1 MSRGAV
7 RRSLVASVPGSD
19 AGSDPA
25 THAPSEGPR
34 GQAVDTGT
42 APLQAEGGDATAENG
57 TATNATAE
65 NGTGGNLS
73 LPNGSTPDNATPTV
87 APPNGTSTPLN
98 GTPTNESFLEGTLL
112 AGNGSNESAPAQNLT
127 VGNNTSVSTNV
138 PELPVVGQPSLIEQ
152 LFLTLVIILAVVA
165 LRYSVHWA
173 REQYDRDDKNTVL
186 GLLDAGGVAVVTV
199 AGVAAVIELWGW
211 FPILFAA
218 VGSTTTG
225 DSGTQQVA
233 LEVVLAVVLL
243 GGAYAL
249 TSFLGRVMQVL
260 STRAGVVTRH
270 QREVIYRTTQVLTYS
285 VVGLAILNLVTGGDI
300 GSLLVGAG
308 FLGIVVGMAAR
319 KTLGSVLAGFVLMV
333 SRPFEIGDWIEV
345 DTYEGIVTDI
355 TVVNTR
361 IRTAEGEYVVVPND
375 VIENETLVN
384 RSREGNL
391 RIEVEVGVDY
401 DTDVQQAADLAREE
415 LASLDDVEDVP
426 EPQVVLKEFGSSSVL
441 LGARAWIA
449 DPSARRRWEA
459 RSAMVGAIK
468 RRFDAA
474 GVTIPFPQR
483 TLDGRGDGPPV
494 VAGGATTAEGDAGTG
509 DGADGGAATA
519 ATDGAG
525 TDGQDD
531 QGQADAEPASEDEAA
546 ADSTDVTVDPD
557 ANSDME
563 LSHGTATDELG
574 SPEAIDGQ
582 PVPGVPRDGGG
593 DEDDGDGPTT
603 GVDGDGAGPDG
614 DEDEESGTDAD
625 EAPAEIDGEPVPGS
639 TEAPSTAD
647 GDGSKADG
655 HADGDGDGEANDTD
669 DGDGDG
675 DEDEDG
681 NGDEAGEVR

>member
-1 MSRGAV
+1 
-7 RRSLVASVPGSD
+7 
-19 AGSDPA
+19 
-25 THAPSEGPR
+25 
-34 GQAVDTGT
+34 
-42 APLQAEGGDATAENG
+42 
-57 TATNATAE
+57 
-65 NGTGGNLS
+65 
-73 LPNGSTPDNATPTV
+73 
-87 APPNGTSTPLN
+87 
-98 GTPTNESFLEGTLL
+98 
-112 AGNGSNESAPAQNLT
+112 
-127 VGNNTSVSTNV
+127 
-138 PELPVVGQPSLIEQ
+138 VVG
-152 LFLTLVIILAVVA
+152 

-173 REQYDRDDKNTVL
+173 REQYDRTDENTVL

-401 DTDVQQAADLAREE
+401 DTDVQQAAEIAREE
-415 LASLDDVEDVP
+415 LASLDDVANAP
-426 EPQVVLKEFGSSSVL
+426 EPQVVLKEFGGSSVL

-474 GVTIPFPQR
+474 GITIPFPQR
-483 TLDGRGDGPPV
+483 TLESRGDGPAV
-494 VAGGATTAEGDAGTG
+494 VAGGTATADGDADADVG
-509 DGADGGAATA
+509 DGTATA

-525 TDGQDD
+525 TDDP
-531 QGQADAEPASEDEAA
+531 ADTESGTETETDPEPDPDSTRANEVP
-546 ADSTDVTVDPD
+546 ADSTAVTVDPD
-557 ANSDME
+557 ADSDMA
-563 LSHGTATDELG
+563 L
-574 SPEAIDGQ
+574 SPETTSDEVDGPEEIDGQ
-582 PVPGVPRDGGG
+582 PVPGTPRP
-593 DEDDGDGPTT
+593 ERADGDGDRDE
-603 GVDGDGAGPDG
+603 DGDGSTAAPDADGETGAGTGAEPEPRSGTDPDPG
-614 DEDEESGTDAD
+614 PSPDPDTDGETGSDDDEDED
-625 EAPAEIDGEPVPGS
+625 EVPTEIDGEPVPGAPNAS
-639 TEAPSTAD
+639 TDEDETGFDDDGDDED
-647 GDGSKADG
+647 GDG
-655 HADGDGDGEANDTD
+655 
-669 DGDGDG
+669 
-675 DEDEDG
+675 
-681 NGDEAGEVR
+681 